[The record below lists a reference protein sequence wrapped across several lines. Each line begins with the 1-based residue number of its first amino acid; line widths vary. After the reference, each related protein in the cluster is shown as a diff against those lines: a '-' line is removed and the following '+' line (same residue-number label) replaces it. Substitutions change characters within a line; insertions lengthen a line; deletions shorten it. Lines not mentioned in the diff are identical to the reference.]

1 MEAENDPMGVL
12 KRILEELNLDAEF
25 NGIGTNDC
33 G

>member
-1 MEAENDPMGVL
+1 MEAEDDTMCVL

-25 NGIGTNDC
+25 NGVGTNGC